1 MKTRVLCALLLVVIL
16 VAACAS
22 APAAG
27 EAARKGDRLP
37 PPAGHYSLFYRP
49 KPREESVIPV
59 TEVAIATRS
68 FLRACSIDVYNI
80 LPRFGRSIFY
90 RCH

>member
-37 PPAGHYSLFYRP
+37 PPAGHYSLFYLP
-49 KPREESVIPV
+49 KLHETVVMPV
-59 TEVAIATRS
+59 TGEEIALRS
-68 FLRACSIDVYNI
+68 FLRACSVEGYTI